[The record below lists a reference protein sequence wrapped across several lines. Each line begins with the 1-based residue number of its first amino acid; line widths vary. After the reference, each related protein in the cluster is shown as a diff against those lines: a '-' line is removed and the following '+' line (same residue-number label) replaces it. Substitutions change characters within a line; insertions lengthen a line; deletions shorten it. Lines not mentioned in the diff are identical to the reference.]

1 MLQGTRCH
9 SEPTMRPPVAPP
21 IPPPPPGPREAAPPP
36 PGWVRRPDASGPPP
50 PVVRPPVHGPARPG
64 GRRVSL
70 AAWVAGLGALLLLA
84 AAATFLAVSWEVL
97 GATARIAIVG
107 GLTAAAVVGGHRLR
121 RNLPVV
127 GTVVF
132 HLGALLLPIDALGL
146 VLQLDGPVWAR
157 WVAAGATAAVALPI
171 LALAGRA
178 PLLAGLSLAGVPVL
192 ATGVALA
199 WGPAPAVLVALAG
212 LTLLPLTD
220 RPLPPPLQPRAAL
233 GSV

>member
-1 MLQGTRCH
+1 MLQVTRCH

-36 PGWVRRPDASGPPP
+36 PGWVRPPDASGPPP

-107 GLTAAAVVGGHRLR
+107 GLTAAAVSPPTIAIRAVAPSTSQLTA
-121 RNLPVV
+121 RN
-127 GTVVF
+127 
-132 HLGALLLPIDALGL
+132 
-146 VLQLDGPVWAR
+146 
-157 WVAAGATAAVALPI
+157 VAAAASSS
-171 LALAGRA
+171 RA
-178 PLLAGLSLAGVPVL
+178 P
-192 ATGVALA
+192 
-199 WGPAPAVLVALAG
+199 
-212 LTLLPLTD
+212 
-220 RPLPPPLQPRAAL
+220 RP
-233 GSV
+233 